1 MWFKNALVY
10 RFNKEIAFDVEKLEK
25 QLEEFRFSPCGSQD
39 KSKFGWT
46 NVMGKFGDALTHISE
61 NRILICAKKEDKM
74 LPASVIKE
82 TLSDKIAAMEITE
95 GRALKKAEKETLK
108 EEIIVDL
115 LPRAFSKSNFTNVL
129 ILPEAELIVVDASSH
144 SKAEDV
150 LALLR
155 KSMGSLPV
163 VPAIAEQAVES
174 VMTEWVKTGIT
185 PRGFQ
190 LLDEAELQS
199 LQEDGGVIRCKKL
212 ELTSEEIINH
222 ISANKIVTKLALN
235 WQERIDFV
243 LTDDCSIKRIKFSD
257 ELKEQNEDIPREE
270 QAARFDAD
278 FSLMSSELAGFL
290 PELYKEL
297 GGLMAGK

>member
-1 MWFKNALVY
+1 
-10 RFNKEIAFDVEKLEK
+10 
-25 QLEEFRFSPCGSQD
+25 
-39 KSKFGWT
+39 
-46 NVMGKFGDALTHISE
+46 MGK
-61 NRILICAKKEDKM
+61 NRDY
-74 LPASVIKE
+74 
-82 TLSDKIAAMEITE
+82 
-95 GRALKKAEKETLK
+95 
-108 EEIIVDL
+108 
-115 LPRAFSKSNFTNVL
+115 
-129 ILPEAELIVVDASSH
+129 
-144 SKAEDV
+144 
-150 LALLR
+150 
-155 KSMGSLPV
+155 
-163 VPAIAEQAVES
+163 
-174 VMTEWVKTGIT
+174 